1 MTHRTEFPLPG
12 APVPIS
18 SQRRYFALVISMPAE
33 EADKLGNEMTASS
46 ELGAM
51 ARAAAASF
59 LPPRAHVLR
68 SIELTE
74 EFAHRPW

>member
-1 MTHRTEFPLPG
+1 
-12 APVPIS
+12 
-18 SQRRYFALVISMPAE
+18 MPAE